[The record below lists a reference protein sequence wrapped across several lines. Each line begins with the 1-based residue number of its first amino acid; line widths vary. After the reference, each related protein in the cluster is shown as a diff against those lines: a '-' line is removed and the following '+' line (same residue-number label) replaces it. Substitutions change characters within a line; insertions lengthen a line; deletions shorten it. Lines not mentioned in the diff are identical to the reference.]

1 MRGTAVMLERDV
13 VALQVPFGEKVR
25 LPAGTAVML
34 TQSLGGSFTVEAPSL
49 GGLFRVAG
57 ADADAL
63 GLEKPEGADAP
74 PAAGE
79 GELTEERV
87 YQELRSCYDPE
98 IPVNIV
104 DLGLVYDLKID
115 ALPSGKKNVSV
126 RMTLTA
132 PGCGMGPAI
141 ASDAR
146 DKIAALPGVEEAN
159 VEVVWD
165 PPWNAEMMS
174 PEGKKRL
181 GMG

>member
-1 MRGTAVMLERDV
+1 MLERDV
-13 VALQVPFGEKVR
+13 MALQVPFGEKVR
-25 LPAGTAVML
+25 LPAGTAVVL

-49 GGLFRVAG
+49 GGLFRITG
-57 ADADAL
+57 EDADAL
-63 GLEKPEGADAP
+63 GLDKPAGADAP
-74 PAAGE
+74 AAA

-87 YQELRSCYDPE
+87 YEELRACYDPE

-115 ALPSGKKNVSV
+115 PLPSGKKNVNV

-132 PGCGMGPAI
+132 QGCGMGPAI

-146 DKIAALPGVEEAN
+146 DKIAALPGVENAT

-181 GMG
+181 GLA

>member
-25 LPAGTAVML
+25 LPAGTAVVL

-49 GGLFRVAG
+49 GGLFRIAG
-57 ADADAL
+57 PDADAL
-63 GLEKPEGADAP
+63 GLEKPEGGGAP
-74 PAAGE
+74 VAAG

-87 YQELRSCYDPE
+87 YEELRSCYDPE

-115 ALPSGKKNVSV
+115 PLASGKKNVSV

-141 ASDAR
+141 AAEAR
-146 DKIAALPGVEEAN
+146 DKIAALPGVEAAN

-174 PEGKKRL
+174 AEGKKRL
-181 GMG
+181 GLA